1 MSDDEIITGVQ
12 TALQKFGKDETSRL
26 VIKPEYAFG
35 VKGHKEWNIPSNAT
49 VEYTVTLKNFE
60 KEVKAWK
67 LNEEESIEQAKI
79 YKEKGTKFLKDE
91 KFSLAIK
98 MYEKSNSFLSNCSN
112 DESKTLKAAVFLN
125 IALCYSKL
133 DDHFEVKKAVSDRP
147 FGFSYHLAAYN
158 DDISYSATPS

>member
-1 MSDDEIITGVQ
+1 M
-12 TALQKFGKDETSRL
+12 

-35 VKGHKEWNIPSNAT
+35 AAGHKEWNIPSNAT
-49 VEYTVTLKNFE
+49 VEYTVTLNTFE

-91 KFSLAIK
+91 KFALAIK

-133 DDHFEVKKAVSDRP
+133 EDHFEVKKAVSVDCLSVGSR
-147 FGFSYHLAAYN
+147 LL
-158 DDISYSATPS
+158 